1 MPFKVGTAA
10 GVKEQMQTLADLAS
24 FAGFR
29 QRYRDAL
36 TTMRRRL
43 ENDPLEWGDPL
54 FRKPQVGGVVCRAV
68 VDPIVIHYSVH
79 ESNKSVII
87 IRVDSLFEW
96 PIRP

>member
-1 MPFKVGTAA
+1 MPYKVGTAA
-10 GVKEQMQTLADLAS
+10 GVKEQMQTLAELAS

-36 TTMRRRL
+36 ATMGRRL

-54 FRKPQVGGVVCRAV
+54 FRKPHVGGVVYRAV
-68 VDPIVIHYSVH
+68 VGPIVVHYSVH
-79 ESNKSVII
+79 ESINSVII
-87 IRVDSLFEW
+87 LSVDPFFKW